1 MYAVYVAIPVMLAAL
16 AVLAAPANAEYGA
29 PSSTYLTAKIG
40 DGASPATYNLAV
52 TCTDAVLVYGLDVF
66 VPMNDYGDRYAISAY
81 SIRVGNT
88 FLEHGAYQ
96 VPTGHM
102 DVNLAST
109 GLEYPIVVPKYSP
122 LTIPIRV
129 LDGDGGTPARAT
141 LDITYAGGPD
151 TVCRT
156 GDLRGPQKV
165 GMMVQVY
172 DEGTNHRMAGAQMAI
187 NDYNWYLDSIGE
199 QWSLELVVK
208 DDDATADGAAEKIR
222 ELAGEGISLVI
233 GPSGSGQ
240 IRAIG
245 DYLRENDMLAISCCS
260 TAPSLAIADNIFRI
274 TPDDTNQAKALAGV
288 LQDDGMEA
296 AVVIYRNDVYGQ
308 ELSAALDAETGN
320 DVVKG
325 AFSYAPGTGDFA
337 DIIRE
342 AAGAVQDAINI
353 HGAERVAV
361 VVISFSEV
369 ADLMAAAMSNGML
382 GDVRWY
388 GSEAVV
394 NRSDLAR
401 GDLGEFA
408 QSVGLSGVIVSAPSG
423 PVNDDVTRRLA
434 AELDLLPGE
443 APVTYAYTSYDAVLI
458 LAGAMLA
465 TQSADAG
472 SLIDAIPYVAA
483 HTYGAMGYG
492 TLNEYGDLAASDYAI
507 WEVNDGIWV
516 RTGVFSQVT
525 GTVIPQ

>member
-1 MYAVYVAIPVMLAAL
+1 MVYVAMLAAL
-16 AVLAAPANAEYGA
+16 AVLAMPANAEYNA
-29 PSSTYLTAKIG
+29 PSSTYLTANIG
-40 DGASPATYNLAV
+40 DGASPDTYNVAI

-66 VPMNDYGDRYAISAY
+66 VPVNDYGDRYAILAD
-81 SIRVGNT
+81 SIRVGDT
-88 FLEHGAYQ
+88 FLEHGAYLAR
-96 VPTGHM
+96 TGHV
-102 DVNLAST
+102 DINLALT
-109 GLEYPIVVPKYSP
+109 GIEYPIVVPRYSP
-122 LTIPIRV
+122 LTIPIQV
-129 LDGDGGTPARAT
+129 LDGDSGTPVQAT
-141 LDITYAGGPD
+141 LDIVYEGGPD
-151 TVCRT
+151 TVCVT

-187 NDYNWYLDSIGE
+187 DDYNWYLDSIGE
-199 QWSLELVVK
+199 QWHLELVIK
-208 DDDATADGAAEKIR
+208 DDDATADGAVEKIR

-240 IRAIG
+240 IRVIE

-274 TPDDTNQAKALAGV
+274 TPDDTNQAKALAGI
-288 LQDDGMEA
+288 LQDDGIK
-296 AVVIYRNDVYGQ
+296 AVVIIYRNDVYGQ

-320 DVVKG
+320 NVVKR
-325 AFSYAPGTGDFA
+325 AFPYAPGTGDFA
-337 DIIRE
+337 DIIQE
-342 AAGAVQDAINI
+342 AAGEVQDAINM

-369 ADLMAAAMSNGML
+369 TDLVAAAMSSGML
-382 GDVRWY
+382 GDIRWY

-408 QSVGLSGVIVSAPSG
+408 ESVGLSGVIVSAPSG
-423 PVNDDVTRRLA
+423 PVNDYITHRLA
-434 AELDLLPGE
+434 AKLDLLPGE

-458 LAGAMLA
+458 LAGAILA
-465 TQSADAG
+465 TQSTDTG
-472 SLIDAIPYVAA
+472 SLIDAIPHVAA